1 MKEAVRL
8 RIAKKITNVS
18 KTNSILF
25 LSEKKKNGIKKK
37 KRNIDVKIQPQ
48 LGKIS
53 ISVNGRKQREH

>member
-1 MKEAVRL
+1 MKRSGFMDS
-8 RIAKKITNVS
+8 KNITNVS
-18 KTNSILF
+18 KTNSIVF
-25 LSEKKKNGIKKK
+25 LSQKTGIKKK

>member
-1 MKEAVRL
+1 MDS
-8 RIAKKITNVS
+8 KKITNVS
-18 KTNSILF
+18 KTNSIVF
-25 LSEKKKNGIKKK
+25 LLQKTGIKKK

>member
-1 MKEAVRL
+1 MKRSGFMDS
-8 RIAKKITNVS
+8 KKITNVS
-18 KTNSILF
+18 KTNSIVF
-25 LSEKKKNGIKKK
+25 LPQKTGIKKK